1 MEMARAKIK
10 REILSVLMESPFYFT
25 LPLRGRLE
33 LINFYSQQSAYH
45 RICANNEHLISEQS
59 DSREGFVKT

>member
-10 REILSVLMESPFYFT
+10 RQILSVLIESPFYFT

-33 LINFYSQQSAYH
+33 LLNFYSQQSVYH
-45 RICANNEHLISEQS
+45 RICAYNDLLISEQS
-59 DSREGFVKT
+59 DSKEEFAKA